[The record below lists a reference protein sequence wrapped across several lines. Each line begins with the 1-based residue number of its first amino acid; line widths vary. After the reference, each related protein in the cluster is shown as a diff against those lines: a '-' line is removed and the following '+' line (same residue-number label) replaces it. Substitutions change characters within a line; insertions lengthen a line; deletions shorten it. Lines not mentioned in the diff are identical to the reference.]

1 MSLGPNAIFAS
12 QMHQMP
18 EVLEDFP
25 VKVPFLDE
33 FPIYRVPGNPLRTA
47 SVPKFDPA
55 NFADIIP
62 FCDEITDRT
71 RQPAPREHQFA
82 EIGTSVEVC
91 YTAQDPDSFPNNQ
104 EEELGWSGPT
114 S

>member
-47 SVPKFDPA
+47 ATAAVRSA
-55 NFADIIP
+55 
-62 FCDEITDRT
+62 R
-71 RQPAPREHQFA
+71 RPRA
-82 EIGTSVEVC
+82 VVC
-91 YTAQDPDSFPNNQ
+91 SA
-104 EEELGWSGPT
+104 
-114 S
+114 